1 MTQNGWILPCIQRKR
16 EICASTALFTMKL
29 FEPILIKIDIL
40 VCVVVYKVHPDVHF
54 INYSFN
60 NKSEYKVQEISHD
73 I

>member
-1 MTQNGWILPCIQRKR
+1 
-16 EICASTALFTMKL
+16 MKL

-54 INYSFN
+54 INYNFN